1 MPKFFVTPQ
10 QIKDNQIIL
19 TGEDEKH
26 IKTVLR
32 AKTGDMI
39 TVCDGLGM
47 DYECRITD
55 FADGVVTEVVSKEL
69 CDVEPQT
76 KITLYQGLP
85 KGDKMEWI
93 IQKCVELGIEKIVAV
108 STERAIVKLDK
119 KEAKKLERWQKIAE
133 AAAKQSGRGIIP
145 QIGQKVLTFGEAV
158 AQANTLDGAIIPYEK
173 ETQRGV
179 RQFVGDFSGKTIG
192 VFIGPEGGFS
202 ETEIQQAQQKGVLPV
217 TLGKRILRTETA
229 GMTTLALLL
238 YELG

>member
-10 QIKDNQIIL
+10 QIKENQIIL
-19 TGEDEKH
+19 TGEDAKH

-32 AKTGDMI
+32 AKEGDML

-47 DYECRITD
+47 DYVCRITA
-55 FADGVVTEVVSKEL
+55 FADGVVTEVVSKAVS
-69 CDVEPQT
+69 DVEPQT

-93 IQKCVELGIEKIVAV
+93 IQKCVELGIEKIVPV

-119 KEAKKLERWQKIAE
+119 KEAKKIERWQKIAE

-145 QIGQKVLTFGEAV
+145 QIGEKVLTFAEAV
-158 AQANTLDGAIIPYEK
+158 AQASTLDGAIIPYEK
-173 ETQRGV
+173 ETERGI
-179 RQFVGDFSGKTIG
+179 RRFVHDFSGTQVG

-202 ETEIQQAQQKGVLPV
+202 EAEIQQAQQQGVLPV

-229 GMTTLALLL
+229 GMTTVALLL